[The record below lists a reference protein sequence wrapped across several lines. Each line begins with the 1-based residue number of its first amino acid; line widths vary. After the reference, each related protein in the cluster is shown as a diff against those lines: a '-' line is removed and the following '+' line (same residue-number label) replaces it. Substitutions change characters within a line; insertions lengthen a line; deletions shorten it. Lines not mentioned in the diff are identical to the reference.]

1 MNTKE
6 LTEYK
11 EILEEICEK
20 YNYDSQDKDGN
31 DSLKTVLQKVLPAML
46 KDANQEDRQLFYQML
61 RHTPIVVTEKITQEY
76 YDKLEEKYIGIN
88 NLELDDEDVDL
99 GEYEKNIGA
108 AAFVSNVIID
118 DQLNIKG
125 KKSFVYIQKIDGSAK
140 EFFGTDINVS
150 HLIHELGHA
159 WHAEK
164 DEYTIQKDG
173 TLRERIGTAE
183 FIYTLSKKE
192 NGKILQKLEK
202 ESGLMIEEAMNTIKE
217 EEATANYMGIS
228 LEEMQSEY
236 DKFLVPSAYQ
246 GYMSDFIR
254 YMMSCIGK
262 EDLEKFR
269 LYGDVKNRDRIN
281 SLMEKTEYWQN
292 REEDI
297 KSSSNSQRN
306 YDKKRAVIDGIESA
320 DVKEFFAKYENIY
333 FPDISQ
339 MTPFDK
345 INNVLEQQYS
355 LDEAKYGMGIENYRA
370 FLDRLGY
377 EGYSLINQAKELIN
391 VKITPS
397 AVTKNALQKGITAEQ
412 VNQANNIEQKEL
424 NTERNN
430 DEQSK

>member
-88 NLELDDEDVDL
+88 NLELDDEDVDF

-192 NGKILQKLEK
+192 NGK
-202 ESGLMIEEAMNTIKE
+202 
-217 EEATANYMGIS
+217 Y
-228 LEEMQSEY
+228 Y
-236 DKFLVPSAYQ
+236 
-246 GYMSDFIR
+246 
-254 YMMSCIGK
+254 
-262 EDLEKFR
+262 
-269 LYGDVKNRDRIN
+269 
-281 SLMEKTEYWQN
+281 
-292 REEDI
+292 
-297 KSSSNSQRN
+297 KS
-306 YDKKRAVIDGIESA
+306 
-320 DVKEFFAKYENIY
+320 
-333 FPDISQ
+333 
-339 MTPFDK
+339 
-345 INNVLEQQYS
+345 
-355 LDEAKYGMGIENYRA
+355 
-370 FLDRLGY
+370 
-377 EGYSLINQAKELIN
+377 
-391 VKITPS
+391 
-397 AVTKNALQKGITAEQ
+397 
-412 VNQANNIEQKEL
+412 
-424 NTERNN
+424 
-430 DEQSK
+430 